1 MSSIKILNHI
11 KHLFPNTKSNFF
23 TKIYTLYTPAFLQG
37 NGGETAAHTGGA
49 ERQRPAEWNR
59 LLHAVPPPQGDPWY
73 GLRTEIKNFT

>member
-1 MSSIKILNHI
+1 MPKELPNLIFARKHI
-11 KHLFPNTKSNFF
+11 P
-23 TKIYTLYTPAFLQG
+23 ILYTPAFLQG